1 MAKGRTGRAYWAG
14 VIAEFERGGQSHERF
29 CERRKLNVGTFR
41 SWLYRLRA
49 ETSLA
54 APRFVEATAAP
65 ATASTRCVVRVE
77 GVEIEFASRP
87 EAEYRAERIGE
98 FTPTTP
104 RR

>member
-14 VIAEFERGGQSHERF
+14 VIAEFERSGQSHDRF

-49 ETSLA
+49 EASVET
-54 APRFVEATAAP
+54 PRFVEVTAAP
-65 ATASTRCVVRVE
+65 ATASTRCVVRV
-77 GVEIEFASRP
+77 GDAEIEFASRP
-87 EAEYRAERIGE
+87 EAEYLAELIGA